1 MKKTVAVCLL
11 AAGIAGSA
19 LAAEPVKLWETTGFA
34 NPESVLWD
42 GTKKALYVSNVNG
55 VPTDKDG
62 NGYISKL
69 NPEGKVVV
77 EKWVIGLDAPKGMAV
92 SKGRLYVSDI
102 DRLVVVDTAS
112 GKLIKTYPAPGA
124 KFLNDVTVDDKG
136 IVYVS
141 DMLDNVIWALNGG
154 KFDKWL
160 VDAQLE
166 NPNGLKAEPGRLLVA
181 SWGPMTGSGFDT
193 SKPGALKAVSLP
205 DRMIRDLTPGF
216 GALDGIESDGKGG
229 MLVSDSSK
237 GGVFAVSRQGKVA
250 KLLTLA
256 PGSTDIGIL
265 PEQKLL
271 LVPMMGD
278 GVVAAYK
285 LP

>member
-1 MKKTVAVCLL
+1 MNKTIAACVFAFCLSGPAV
-11 AAGIAGSA
+11 
-19 LAAEPVKLWETTGFA
+19 AAELPKLWETAGFA

-42 GTKKALYVSNVNG
+42 GARKALYVSNVNG

-77 EKWVIGLDAPKGMAV
+77 EKWVIGLDAPKGMAL

-102 DRLVVVDTAS
+102 DRLVVIDTAS
-112 GKLIKTYPAPGA
+112 GKVTKTYPAPGA
-124 KFLNDVTVDDKG
+124 KFLKDVTADDKG
-136 IVYVS
+136 VIYVS

-160 VDAQLE
+160 SDALLE
-166 NPNGLKAEPGRLLVA
+166 SPNGLKAESGRLLVA
-181 SWGPMTGSGFDT
+181 SWGPMNGNGSAT
-193 SKPGALKAVSLP
+193 TKPGALKSVSLP
-205 DRMIRDLTPGF
+205 DKMIRDLTPGF
-216 GALDGIESDGKGG
+216 GNLDGVESDGKGG
-229 MLVSDSSK
+229 SVVSDWMA
-237 GGVFAVSRQGKVA
+237 GGVFSVTRQGKVA
-250 KLLTLA
+250 KLLSLGQ
-256 PGSTDIGIL
+256 GSADIGTI

-271 LVPMMGD
+271 LVPMMMD